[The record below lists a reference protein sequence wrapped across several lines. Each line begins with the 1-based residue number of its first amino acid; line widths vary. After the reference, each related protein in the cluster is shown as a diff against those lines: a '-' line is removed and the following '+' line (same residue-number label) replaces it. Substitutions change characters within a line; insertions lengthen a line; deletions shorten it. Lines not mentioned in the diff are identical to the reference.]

1 MRMSG
6 SNHLVHVLACSA
18 FLVVNGALCALAQTY
33 PAQTVKIVV
42 PFPAGGGID
51 IIARVIAPKLSEA
64 LGQTVIVEN
73 RAGAGGSVAATA
85 VAKAPSDGY
94 TVLLGTGSTHGTN
107 AVVYSKLGY
116 DPGRDFAPV
125 VPVATSPLMLVT
137 HPSVPAKSVKEL
149 IELARS
155 KPDELKYSSFGTGG
169 LNHLAGELFSA
180 MANIKTT
187 HVPYRGTAPAM
198 NDLIAGQV
206 QYSFESVQAS
216 IGHIQA
222 GTIRLLAAAG
232 EGRASLL
239 PDAPTVAESGVPG
252 FAAVSWSGIFAPAG
266 TPKPIVQLLNSK
278 MNPIL
283 ASPEVKASLAKL
295 GVETLGG
302 SPEKLAGMVESE
314 IRKWTD
320 IARER
325 NIRIEP

>member
-1 MRMSG
+1 VPWAPGG
-6 SNHLVHVLACSA
+6 STDVLARLIGIKMSESW
-18 FLVVNGALCALAQTY
+18 GQ
-33 PAQTVKIVV
+33 PAV
-42 PFPAGGGID
+42 
-51 IIARVIAPKLSEA
+51 
-64 LGQTVIVEN
+64 VEN
-73 RAGAGGSVAATA
+73 KPGASGNIGSEL
-85 VAKAPSDGY
+85 VAKAPPDGY
-94 TVLLGTGSTHGTN
+94 TLLLGSVSTHAMNPFLMASMPFKGVDDFTTIALAAYVTN
-107 AVVYSKLGY
+107 V
-116 DPGRDFAPV
+116 
-125 VPVATSPLMLVT
+125 LVT

-216 IGHIQA
+216 IGHIQV

>member
-1 MRMSG
+1 MFRS
-6 SNHLVHVLACSA
+6 SHPVRVLACSA
-18 FLVVNGALCALAQTY
+18 ALLLGAALHALAQTY

-51 IIARVIAPKLSEA
+51 MIARVIAPKLSEA
-64 LGQTVIVEN
+64 LGQSVIVEN
-73 RAGAGGSVAATA
+73 RAGAGGSLAATA
-85 VAKAPSDGY
+85 VAKAPADGY

-116 DPGRDFAPV
+116 DPTRDFAPI

-180 MANIKTT
+180 RAQIKTI

-216 IGHIQA
+216 IAHIQA

-232 EGRASLL
+232 DERATLL
-239 PDAPTVAESGVPG
+239 PDAPTVSESGVPG
-252 FAAVSWSGIFAPAG
+252 FAAISWSGIFAPAG
-266 TPKPIVQLLNSK
+266 TPKQVVELLNGK

-295 GVETLGG
+295 GVDTLGG
-302 SPEKLAGMVESE
+302 SPDKLAGMVEAE